1 MRDYAKISPAFWTGQ
16 TGRKL
21 RSLGPECQLLGLYL
35 ITTHHAN
42 MLGLYYLPLAY
53 VHADTGLSLEGA
65 SKGLASLSEAGFC
78 LYDPASEWV
87 FVVEMARFQVLKDG
101 EPLDPK
107 DKRAMGIQK
116 DYRTF
121 PENPFL
127 LPFFQKYAS
136 SFHLS
141 VPRGEP
147 WEGMPLG
154 RGFDAPPK
162 PGAGTGTGAG
172 AGLPKPATRAGGPPS
187 RTEVMIRE
195 CVVDHAD
202 FISAH
207 FPDLDVAVETEMCV
221 TKYRSQSIGADPWLI
236 VLRWFQK
243 SKEDADGKRR
253 SRYPGGSG
261 SPAAG
266 AEEFGTSLTDEL
278 CSRPHSDSV

>member
-78 LYDPASEWV
+78 LYDAASEWV

-107 DKRAMGIQK
+107 DKRALGIQK

-127 LPFFQKYAS
+127 LPFYQKYAS

-162 PGAGTGTGAG
+162 PGAGTGAG
-172 AGLPKPATRAGGPPS
+172 AGPIKTATRAGEPPS

-195 CVVDHAD
+195 CFVEHAD
-202 FISAH
+202 FITEN
-207 FPDLDVAVETEMCV
+207 FPDLVLVLEVEECV
-221 TKYRSQSIGADPWLI
+221 TKYRGQSIGADPWLI
-236 VLRWFQK
+236 VLRWLRNA
-243 SKEDADGKRR
+243 KEKADGKLG
-253 SRYPGGSG
+253 SRYPGGADAS
-261 SPAAG
+261 AAG
-266 AEEFGTSLTDEL
+266 AEKLGSSLDDEM
-278 CSRPHSDSV
+278 CSRPPLDPV